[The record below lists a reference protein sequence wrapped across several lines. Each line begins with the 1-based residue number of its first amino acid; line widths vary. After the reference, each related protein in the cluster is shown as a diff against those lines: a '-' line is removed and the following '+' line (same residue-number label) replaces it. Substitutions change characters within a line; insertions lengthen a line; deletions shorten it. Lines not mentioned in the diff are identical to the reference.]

1 MVRILLRLIV
11 VLGVLLATWPA
22 FAAGVLTPAANPPDN
37 NGLYDYRNTI
47 ALQEEFISGTAVTG
61 SIGAL
66 GWTAAGGTISQAA
79 PETNHPG
86 ILRRATSAVI
96 NTVALLRNISSNN
109 AFVGGAAQNY
119 QFRWI
124 VRLNQTDAD
133 TKLRVGITEYCTA
146 DPCAY
151 GMYFEKLGTDTNWT
165 CVTRTS
171 SVETKTDSSA
181 AANTSWHTFHV
192 IRSPSQADFYLDG
205 ALVCSN
211 TTNLPGPTVQLL
223 LDLLLINTAAADKT
237 VDVDYADFVYSL
249 SR

>member
-1 MVRILLRLIV
+1 MELKKTISV
-11 VLGVLLATWPA
+11 VICGIMLCASGVESSDIQVPQST
-22 FAAGVLTPAANPPDN
+22 
-37 NGLYDYRNTI
+37 LYNYRNTI
-47 ALQEEFISGTAVTG
+47 ALQEEFISGTAGTG

-66 GWTAAGGTISQAA
+66 GWTATGGTISQGA

-96 NTVALLRNISSNN
+96 NTVALLRNIGSNN
-109 AFVGGAAQNY
+109 AFQGAAQNY

-133 TKLRVGITEYCTA
+133 TKLRVGITEYCVA
-146 DPCAY
+146 DPCTH
-151 GMYFEKLGTDTNWT
+151 GIYFEKLGTDTNWT

-171 SVETKTDSSA
+171 SVETKTDSSVA
-181 AANTSWHTFHV
+181 ADTSWHTFHV
-192 IRSPSQADFYLDG
+192 IRSLSQADFYLDG

-211 TTNLPGPTVQLL
+211 TTNLPSPTVQLL

-237 VDVDYADFVYSL
+237 VDVDYADFMYSI

>member
-1 MVRILLRLIV
+1 MVRILLRPIV

-66 GWTAAGGTISQAA
+66 GWTAAGGTISQVA

-165 CVTRTS
+165 CVTRAS
-171 SVETKTDSSA
+171 SVETKTDSSVA
-181 AANTSWHTFHV
+181 ADTSWHTFHV

-237 VDVDYADFVYSL
+237 VDVDYADFMYSI

>member
-1 MVRILLRLIV
+1 MYMYRCCLVLLMVILLHH
-11 VLGVLLATWPA
+11 GQAMA
-22 FAAGVLTPAANPPDN
+22 QVLTPAANPPDN

-47 ALQEEFISGTAVTG
+47 ALQEEFISGTAVSG
-61 SIGAL
+61 NIGAL
-66 GWTAAGGTISQAA
+66 GWTATGGTTSQGA

-96 NTVALLRNISSNN
+96 NTVALLRNINSNN
-109 AFVGGAAQNY
+109 AFIGAAQNY
-119 QFRWI
+119 QFRWV

-133 TKLRVGITEYCTA
+133 TKLRVGITEYCTV
-146 DPCAY
+146 DPCTY
-151 GMYFEKLGTDTNWT
+151 GVYFEKLGTDTNWT

-171 SVETKTDSSA
+171 SVETKTDSSV

-211 TTNLPGPTVQLL
+211 TTNLPGPTAQLL

-237 VDVDYADFVYSL
+237 VDVDYADFMYSL